1 MIVMKRVLVILL
13 ILLGWNCSND
23 DSTNLPEVQTGMFV
37 DERDSVQ
44 YRYITVGNQMWMAE
58 NLRHKLV
65 GGAFDGC
72 WTWNEVL
79 PVLDVDGL
87 VELAESYVMDGKI
100 SWDLMDEVYELAGDD
115 LTYKEIIDQLGD
127 ELSNEFL
134 TDFYKTNPNEK
145 FLTDY
150 GYLYDYEAALKAV
163 PEGWRLPTDE
173 DWKLLEQNL
182 GMSAHESAILNE
194 WRGDRQGELL
204 KQTGEGLDFGA
215 LLCGGKVYGSGNYTN
230 VYTDK
235 DLNAYFW
242 SATAYADSDST
253 KVAIVRGIGKY
264 QTGIL
269 RFTSRLENTAFSV
282 RCVKDK

>member
-1 MIVMKRVLVILL
+1 MKRILVILL
-13 ILLGWNCSND
+13 VILGWNCSNED
-23 DSTNLPEVQTGMFV
+23 AVDVSDVQTEVFI
-37 DERDSVQ
+37 DTRDSIQ
-44 YRYITVGNQMWMAE
+44 YRCITVGNQMWMAE
-58 NLRHKLV
+58 NLRYKLV

-100 SWDLMDEVYELAGDD
+100 SWDLMDEIYGLATED

-127 ELSNEFL
+127 KLPKEFM
-134 TDFYKTNPNEK
+134 TDFYKTNPDKK
-145 FLTDY
+145 FLKDY
-150 GYLYDYEAALKAV
+150 GYLYDYESALKAV

-173 DWKLLEQNL
+173 DWQLLEQNL

-194 WRGDRQGELL
+194 WRGDKQGELL
-204 KQTGEGLDFGA
+204 KQLGEGLNFGA

-242 SATAYADSDST
+242 TSTAYADTDST
-253 KVAIVRGIGKY
+253 RVAIVRGVGKY
-264 QTGIL
+264 NTGVL